1 MIIIR
6 YSPIREESDGNVQ
19 DRRLLQRCEG
29 PFFCILPYAILTIKT
44 LKNPAFYTLLY
55 IQVRKSDDNS
65 FLSPTFFVILQ
76 PNNKNI
82 LANMEQKNFK
92 RTTVTAALPY
102 ANGGVHIGHLAGVYV
117 PADIY
122 VRYLRLKKQDVVFI
136 GGSDEHG
143 VPVTIRAKKEGIT
156 VQEVV
161 DRYHN
166 LIKKSF
172 EDFGISFDI
181 YSRTTSPTHNKFASD
196 FFRTLYDKGVL
207 EEKVEEQFCDEVT
220 GEFLTDRNIVGT
232 CPRCGAEGAYGD
244 QCEKCGA
251 TLSPE
256 ELINP
261 TNKNNPGH
269 GLVKKPTKNW
279 YLPLNKYQDWLKKW
293 ILEGHKEWRT
303 NVYGQCKSWLDMN
316 LQPRAMTRDLDW
328 GIPVPVEGADGK
340 VLYVWFDAPIGYIS
354 NTKELC
360 DAHPEKWGTWQK
372 WWQDPETRL
381 VHFIGK
387 DNIVFH
393 CIIFPTMLKAHGNYI
408 LPDNVPANEFLNLED
423 DKISTSRN
431 WAVWLHEYLVDL
443 PGKQDVL
450 RYVLTAN
457 APETKDN
464 NFTWKDFQERN
475 NSELVAVYGNF
486 VNRALQLTKKYW
498 GGVVPACGELQEVD
512 EKAIAEFKDVK
523 EKVEQYLN
531 VFKFREAQKEAMNLA
546 RIGNRYITECEP
558 WKVWKTDPKRVETI
572 LNISLQLVANLAI
585 AFEPFLPFSSE
596 KLRKMI
602 NMPNF
607 EWTQLGSTDLLKA
620 GTQLGEPEL
629 LFEKIEDEVIER
641 QLQKLADTKKA
652 NEEASYQAAPIKP
665 EVSFD
670 DFEKLDIRVGHILN
684 CEKVKKSKKLLKF
697 TIDDGSGVERTI
709 CSGIAAYYEP
719 EQLIGKDVLF
729 VANFAPRK
737 MMGIESQ
744 GMILSAVNFDGSLNV
759 TSLLGKVKPGS
770 QVG

>member
-1 MIIIR
+1 MEKKFNR
-6 YSPIREESDGNVQ
+6 
-19 DRRLLQRCEG
+19 
-29 PFFCILPYAILTIKT
+29 T
-44 LKNPAFYTLLY
+44 L
-55 IQVRKSDDNS
+55 
-65 FLSPTFFVILQ
+65 
-76 PNNKNI
+76 
-82 LANMEQKNFK
+82 
-92 RTTVTAALPY
+92 VTSALPY

-122 VRYLRLKKQDVVFI
+122 VRYLRLKKQEVLFI

-143 VPVTIRAKKEGIT
+143 VPVTIRARKEGIT
-156 VQEVV
+156 TQEVV

-181 YSRTTSPTHNKFASD
+181 YSRTTSKIHNKFASD
-196 FFRTLYDKGVL
+196 FFRTLYDNNKLV
-207 EEKVEEQFCDEVT
+207 EKTEEQFCDEVT

-269 GLVKKPTKNW
+269 GLVKKATKNW
-279 YLPLNKYQDWLKKW
+279 YLPLNDYQDWLKQW
-293 ILEGHKEWRT
+293 ILEEHKEWRP
-303 NVYGQCKSWLDMN
+303 NVYGQCKSWLDMD

-328 GIPVPVEGADGK
+328 GIPVPVEGAEGK

-360 DAHPEKWGTWQK
+360 DAQTEKWGTWQK
-372 WWQDPETRL
+372 WWQDPSTRL

-393 CIIFPTMLKAHGNYI
+393 CIVFPTMLKAHGGYI
-408 LPDNVPANEFLNLED
+408 LPDNVPSNEFLNLEN

-431 WAVWLHEYLVDL
+431 WAVWLHEYLEDF

-464 NFTWKDFQERN
+464 NFTWKDFQDRN
-475 NSELVAVYGNF
+475 NNELVAVYGNF
-486 VNRALQLTKKYW
+486 VNRALQLTKKYFN
-498 GGVVPACGELQEVD
+498 GVVPECGELLD
-512 EKAIAEFKDVK
+512 IDRNAIEEFKDVK
-523 EKVEQYLN
+523 QKVEALLD
-531 VFKFREAQKEAMNLA
+531 VFKFRDAQKEAMNLA
-546 RIGNRYITECEP
+546 RLGNKYITDCEP
-558 WKVWKTDPKRVETI
+558 WHVAKTDIERVKTI
-572 LNISLQLVANLAI
+572 LYISLQLVANLEI
-585 AFEPFLPFSSE
+585 AFEPFLPFSSA
-596 KLRKMI
+596 KLREMLGVKET
-602 NMPNF
+602 
-607 EWTQLGSTDLLKA
+607 EWEQLGSTELLKP
-620 GTQLGEPEL
+620 GHQLGTPSL
-629 LFEKIEDEVIER
+629 LFEKIEDEAIEA
-641 QLQKLADTKKA
+641 QLKKLDDAKKA
-652 NEEASYQAAPIKP
+652 NEAANYVAAPLK
-665 EVSFD
+665 ENV
-670 DFEKLDIRVGHILN
+670 DFETFEKMDIRVGHIKD
-684 CEKVKKSKKLLKF
+684 CQKVKKSKKLLQF
-697 TIDDGSGVERTI
+697 TVDDGSGVDRTI
-709 CSGIAAYYEP
+709 LSGIAAYYEP

-744 GMILSAVNFDGSLNV
+744 GMILSAVNFDGTLNV
-759 TSLLGKVKPGS
+759 TSVLGNVKPGS